1 MYVGLHVFVSFCVVL
16 CVSVWVRGQAQI
28 EKVVS
33 LDLCCLQQLEG
44 AAQLKNEKA
53 VGGDV
58 DEGLEGGNGGGD
70 VSLKHMDVC
79 HSKSSP
85 PPFLLCCFSRPI

>member
-1 MYVGLHVFVSFCVVL
+1 MYVGSHVFVSFCVVFV
-16 CVSVWVRGQAQI
+16 CVGVRGQAQI

-53 VGGDV
+53 VRGDV
-58 DEGLEGGNGGGD
+58 DEGLEGGD
-70 VSLKHMDVC
+70 ASVVTMC
-79 HSKSSP
+79 H
-85 PPFLLCCFSRPI
+85 

>member
-1 MYVGLHVFVSFCVVL
+1 MSHVVKGTLHVCWVTCVCELLRCV
-16 CVSVWVRGQAQI
+16 CVSVGVRGQAQI

-44 AAQLKNEKA
+44 AAQLKSEKA

-58 DEGLEGGNGGGD
+58 DEGLEGGD
-70 VSLKHMDVC
+70 ASAAAMC
-79 HSKSSP
+79 H
-85 PPFLLCCFSRPI
+85 